1 MDINQL
7 FNSISKIPIQSYN
20 SQGVSLRDYEP
31 PEKYRSQLES
41 FELKTSRDQINFQ
54 LEAFLQN
61 LSSEEIK
68 QFNEKKDYSEL
79 IKSIKT
85 LNINDSKLNNYKDI
99 KQIEDHIIE
108 SMIKRFFSNA

>member
-1 MDINQL
+1 MNI
-7 FNSISKIPIQSYN
+7 IAIESK
-20 SQGVSLRDYEP
+20 
-31 PEKYRSQLES
+31 KALES
-41 FELKTSRDQINFQ
+41 FELKSSRDQINIQ

-99 KQIEDHIIE
+99 KQIDDHIIE